1 MENKKYNYLIKVVM
15 KMILIEIRTIKFM
28 MIMRM
33 MMIMIISCIFPP

>member
-33 MMIMIISCIFPP
+33 MMIMMIS